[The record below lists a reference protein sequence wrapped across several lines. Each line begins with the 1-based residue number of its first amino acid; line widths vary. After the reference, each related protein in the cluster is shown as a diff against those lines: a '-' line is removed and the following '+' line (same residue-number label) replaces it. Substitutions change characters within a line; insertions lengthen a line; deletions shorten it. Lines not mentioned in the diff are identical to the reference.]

1 MELQKQ
7 ILPTT
12 DDDSKLATTCALT
25 TTIAQEGE
33 ARLTTERKRG
43 EMDTR
48 NTFGWARLEILTMLI
63 VCITLASLSFSL
75 LVEALQTLVHIDHQ
89 DSMHLPIHVMIVG
102 VVGLLLNGLTYI
114 LIGGYTLHQGNF
126 LHINPLGNVV
136 VESSGIA
143 IESNGLSEASV
154 NSDHQLKEDLRA
166 ELSKV
171 HDHTRREGPAEF
183 LRDVSSTI
191 FVIVCAVIV
200 HFAKD
205 KEHTAKFID
214 PVLSIFSCVL
224 VMTLSY
230 PYMKEACMI
239 LLQTI
244 PGSFDMDNFERN
256 LLTKFPQIVSYHDL
270 HIWQLSSHSYIA
282 TIHIVFRSHK
292 FYEKTIVDLRSY
304 FHDHR
309 IAYIT
314 IQPEFQT
321 EGIEG
326 GTTAST
332 ECLIQCQNPDCADK
346 VCCKDS
352 LPDLR
357 EISVTPN
364 CDTAH
369 DNCDGHGHA
378 HGHSHKHKYQCHKHG
393 KRGKC
398 KKSLNDISYTDVT
411 NQVKTKMPE
420 ETEPTTQQRATAN
433 VKVPVDD
440 IREFKAEI
448 KLEGGNQ
455 NENAEE
461 PANGK
466 KSLQNP
472 NTRTKTEAS
481 INSDAIKASETT
493 DLSRTYCNE
502 DNDFEASCT
511 KC

>member
-1 MELQKQ
+1 MTSFSYQCIINVVSTFLYIILPHNLYSAVVAIVHNELHSRNEEKRYYEMELQKQ
-7 ILPTT
+7 IVPTT

-102 VVGLLLNGLTYI
+102 VVGLLLNGLI

-143 IESNGLSEASV
+143 IESNGLSETSV

-230 PYMKEACMI
+230 PYKVMGDAKETHGTP
-239 LLQTI
+239 QFR
-244 PGSFDMDNFERN
+244 GEEFDDWQFPAKIHLDSQN
-256 LLTKFPQIVSYHDL
+256 LLDVLTGNPP
-270 HIWQLSSHSYIA
+270 SSATASAEYKKKNKKAMDRIFSFVHSYCLSFIRHKESA
-282 TIHIVFRSHK
+282 TDMWNSHDAAFGQKSMVNQLLLKKKLANLRMNSGESIVTHI
-292 FYEKTIVDLRSY
+292 
-304 FHDHR
+304 
-309 IAYIT
+309 
-314 IQPEFQT
+314 
-321 EGIEG
+321 
-326 GTTAST
+326 
-332 ECLIQCQNPDCADK
+332 
-346 VCCKDS
+346 
-352 LPDLR
+352 
-357 EISVTPN
+357 
-364 CDTAH
+364 
-369 DNCDGHGHA
+369 
-378 HGHSHKHKYQCHKHG
+378 
-393 KRGKC
+393 
-398 KKSLNDISYTDVT
+398 
-411 NQVKTKMPE
+411 
-420 ETEPTTQQRATAN
+420 
-433 VKVPVDD
+433 
-440 IREFKAEI
+440 
-448 KLEGGNQ
+448 
-455 NENAEE
+455 
-461 PANGK
+461 
-466 KSLQNP
+466 
-472 NTRTKTEAS
+472 
-481 INSDAIKASETT
+481 
-493 DLSRTYCNE
+493 
-502 DNDFEASCT
+502 
-511 KC
+511 